1 MVANSATEVTISWI
15 ESADNVEVTG
25 YSLNRDA
32 NMISTTTDLNYVD
45 SGLTPFTSYSF
56 TIQALDEAGN
66 VSAMSSATSVTTE
79 DGVTNNN
86 GTTQLS
92 WQKNPESDLSHY
104 VVYYGTT
111 SQVYDQIIPV
121 GLTQTPNAPSFTITE
136 LAPGTYY
143 FTVRAVDTSGNQGL
157 PAPEATKTITN

>member
-1 MVANSATEVTISWI
+1 
-15 ESADNVEVTG
+15 
-25 YSLNRDA
+25 
-32 NMISTTTDLNYVD
+32 
-45 SGLTPFTSYSF
+45 
-56 TIQALDEAGN
+56 
-66 VSAMSSATSVTTE
+66 MSSATSVTTE
-79 DGVTNNN
+79 AGDTNNNN
-86 GTTQLS
+86 GTAQLS

-143 FTVRAVDTSGNQGL
+143 FTVRAVDTSGNEGL
-157 PAPEATKTITN
+157 QAPEATKTITN